1 VPFIQTDAAVN
12 PGNSGGPLF
21 NMKGE
26 VIGINSQIYSRSGGY
41 QGLSFAVPINVAS
54 NVEDQL
60 VRTGKVSRGRIGVTI
75 QEVNQSLAKSFGLK
89 EPTGALV
96 SSVEK
101 DGPAAKAGVEPG
113 DVILKVNGKQ
123 ISRSNDL
130 PLLVANLKP
139 DSTAQMEV
147 WRKGAAKEL
156 TVKVAEMKAA
166 KTAEAKTDKP
176 HGQLGLAVR
185 PLNPDEQKEA
195 GVHGGLLVEDA
206 SGPAAKAGIESGDII
221 LALNGTPVKSVGEL
235 RSLVERSGKQTI
247 ALLVQREDTK
257 IFVPIDLG

>member
-1 VPFIQTDAAVN
+1 
-12 PGNSGGPLF
+12 
-21 NMKGE
+21 
-26 VIGINSQIYSRSGGY
+26 
-41 QGLSFAVPINVAS
+41 
-54 NVEDQL
+54 
-60 VRTGKVSRGRIGVTI
+60 
-75 QEVNQSLAKSFGLK
+75 
-89 EPTGALV
+89 V

-101 DGPAAKAGVEPG
+101 DGPAAKAGVQPG
-113 DVILKVNGKQ
+113 DVILKVNGNE

-147 WRKGAAKEL
+147 WRKGASKEL
-156 TVKVAEMKAA
+156 TVKVAEMKPA

-206 SGPAAKAGIESGDII
+206 SGPAAKAGIEAGDII
-221 LALNGTPVKSVGEL
+221 LALNGTPVKSAGEL
-235 RSLVERSGKQTI
+235 RGLVERSGKQTI